1 MKIDAANDPTT
12 HTGFRF
18 LNWHGMLRLVLVFV
32 LAISTLAGS
41 EQDRKLR
48 SGEPPQYPELARR
61 LNIRGI
67 VRVQVTIAPD
77 GSVKEVK
84 ELGGNPVLLLALTSA
99 VKTWKYEA
107 ADRTSVLEV
116 KFAFPSE

>member
-18 LNWHGMLRLVLVFV
+18 LNWHGMMRLVLVFV
-32 LAISTLAGS
+32 LAISAFAGS

-48 SGEPPQYPELARR
+48 SGEPPQYPELARK

-84 ELGGNPVLLLALTSA
+84 ELGGNPVLLVALTGA

-116 KFAFPSE
+116 KFAFPPE